1 MQHFAKRMTPV
12 VLKSHAKVNIGLQ
25 IRDQRPDGYH
35 NIHTLFQELDFHD
48 TITLEKIDSRCEFSS
63 NVDWLKNDEFNLCV
77 KAWQKMVDSFDVGGV
92 SIELEK
98 RIPAGS
104 GLGGGSSNAATLLKG
119 LRQLYELDVSD
130 NELES
135 IGVELGADVPF
146 FIKGGT
152 QVGDGI
158 GEILEPV
165 KNVFTGCFLLV
176 VPDLQINTSWAYE
189 ESKIFLEDPR
199 KMINFTGFIQR
210 ENIPFEFFENDF
222 EAIVVP
228 AYPEIGQIK
237 DSLRAKG
244 ARFASLSGSGST
256 VFGIFDE
263 EADAQLAKSQFSSR
277 YSTFITFPTH

>member
-1 MQHFAKRMTPV
+1 MTPA

-25 IRDQRPDGYH
+25 ILDQRPDGYH

-63 NVDWLKNDEFNLCV
+63 NVDWLKNDESNLCV

-92 SIELEK
+92 SIQLEK

-104 GLGGGSSNAATLLKG
+104 GLGGGSSNAASILKG
-119 LRQLYELDVSD
+119 LRELYELNVSD
-130 NELES
+130 DELES
-135 IGVELGADVPF
+135 IGVDLGADVPF
-146 FIKGGT
+146 FIQGKT
-152 QVGDGI
+152 QIGEGI
-158 GEILEPV
+158 GDILNPIES
-165 KNVFTGCFLLV
+165 VFMGTYLLV
-176 VPDLQINTSWAYE
+176 VPNLHIDTKWAYGKAKNILDKPIDIV
-189 ESKIFLEDPR
+189 SFAGFNR
-199 KMINFTGFIQR
+199 KGI
-210 ENIPFEFFENDF
+210 IPFELFENDF

-237 DSLRAKG
+237 NSLRAHK

-263 EADAQLAKSQFSSR
+263 EADAKSAESYFSSR
-277 YSTFITFPTH
+277 YNTFLTSPSH